1 MLILDNSHLIPCFT
15 YVSTN
20 PVFVFQVVVVLIIL
34 SSYSNR
40 SFKIIGKY
48 HWCSESQWQGG
59 EVEKKLEWRNKTG
72 VVEKAEVLL

>member
-1 MLILDNSHLIPCFT
+1 MDKLGEHMLILDNSHPILCFT

-48 HWCSESQWQGG
+48 H
-59 EVEKKLEWRNKTG
+59 
-72 VVEKAEVLL
+72 